1 MINKEN
7 IERSMELLCRHLAEL
22 NESVERD
29 GWTCCA
35 QVHDMAKTLHGLKSA
50 HAILSSN
57 VM

>member
-1 MINKEN
+1 MIDRMNVEK
-7 IERSMELLCRHLAEL
+7 SMEMLCKHLADL

-50 HAILSSN
+50 NAILSSN

>member
-1 MINKEN
+1 MIDRMNVEK
-7 IERSMELLCRHLAEL
+7 SMEMLCKHLADL
-22 NESVERD
+22 NEMVERD
-29 GWTCCA
+29 GWTCVA